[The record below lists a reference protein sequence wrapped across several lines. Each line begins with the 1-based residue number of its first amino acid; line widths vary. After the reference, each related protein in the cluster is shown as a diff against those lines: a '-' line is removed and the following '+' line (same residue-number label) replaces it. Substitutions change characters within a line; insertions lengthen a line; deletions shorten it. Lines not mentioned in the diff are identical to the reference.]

1 MGEVV
6 ALVQQGLAGGLG
18 EGVGEAVAE
27 VQPRSVA
34 AALAEVAVGLAGDLG
49 LLPRDGLDP
58 QVGCVDEF
66 VEAAAG
72 DNAAQLADV

>member
-27 VQPRSVA
+27 VQSRFVA
-34 AALAEVAVGLAGDLG
+34 AALAEVAVGLARDLG
-49 LLPRDGLDP
+49 LLPGDGLD
-58 QVGCVDEF
+58 
-66 VEAAAG
+66 A
-72 DNAAQLADV
+72 